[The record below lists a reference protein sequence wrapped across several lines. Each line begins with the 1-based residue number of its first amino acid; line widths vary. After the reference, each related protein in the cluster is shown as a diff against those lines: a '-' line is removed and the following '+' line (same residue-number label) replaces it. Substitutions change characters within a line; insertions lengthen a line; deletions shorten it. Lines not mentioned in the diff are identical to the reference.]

1 MNAKKS
7 KALRRECT
15 GIPVMTQ
22 IIPNVDVVRV
32 FKNKKTGEVK
42 RSKRVPLDGIRQR
55 VNHYRNEKK
64 LFKGSVPRAV
74 RAAIRHAEVMESI
87 GVYKYK

>member
-7 KALRRECT
+7 KALRRECL
-15 GIPVMTQ
+15 GIPVMKQEVPYPIYEWIRNQ
-22 IIPNVDVVRV
+22 ITKRLELKQIGNKMVKIRV
-32 FKNKKTGEVK
+32 
-42 RSKRVPLDGIRQR
+42 S
-55 VNHYRNEKK
+55 HYRNAKK

-74 RAAIRHAEVMESI
+74 RAAIRQAEVMESI